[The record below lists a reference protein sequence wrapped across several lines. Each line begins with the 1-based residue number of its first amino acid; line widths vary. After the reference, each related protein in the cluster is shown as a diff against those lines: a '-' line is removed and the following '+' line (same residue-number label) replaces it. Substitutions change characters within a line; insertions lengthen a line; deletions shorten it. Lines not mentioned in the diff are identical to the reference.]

1 MVIIAKYGFS
11 TTIPALSFKSS
22 SEVTINAAALDE
34 EISFLNLGKN
44 ANVIDLFEKMKE
56 LIKSEELS
64 KKLILKGFER
74 VKKYNRYNFIKD
86 LEKIY

>member
-44 ANVIDLFEKMKE
+44 ANVIDLFEADFKSSTVE
-56 LIKSEELS
+56 IAILPSPINFPFTLSANSLRVIKC
-64 KKLILKGFER
+64 
-74 VKKYNRYNFIKD
+74 
-86 LEKIY
+86 